1 MGVLA
6 LRKSKGCLQV
16 LSQSLSL
23 LVTLDGSQNLEI
35 SIIIKISII
44 YDLTKRFRVTMTEQ
58 HCLNELKQFI
68 ITRLVSL

>member
-23 LVTLDGSQNLEI
+23 LVTLDGSQNLEMRKNKNQHI
-35 SIIIKISII
+35 LRFNKKVQSN
-44 YDLTKRFRVTMTEQ
+44 YDRTTLPE
-58 HCLNELKQFI
+58 
-68 ITRLVSL
+68 

>member
-35 SIIIKISII
+35 RKIKISII
-44 YDLTKRFRVTMTEQ
+44 
-58 HCLNELKQFI
+58 
-68 ITRLVSL
+68 